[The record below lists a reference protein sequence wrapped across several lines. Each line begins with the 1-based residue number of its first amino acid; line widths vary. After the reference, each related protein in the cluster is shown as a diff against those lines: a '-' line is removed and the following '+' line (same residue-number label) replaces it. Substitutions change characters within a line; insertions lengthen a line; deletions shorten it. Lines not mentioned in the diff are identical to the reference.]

1 MRTLAFDAVA
11 VGDALPELSLP
22 ITATLVVAGAL
33 ASRDFTPVHH
43 DRAAAQA
50 QGMSDVFMNIL
61 TTNGLVGRYV
71 TDWAG
76 PDAVLRNVAIKLGAP
91 NLPGDTMK
99 MVGSVKGKD
108 PATGEVTVEVAGK
121 NGWGHHVTGTVRL
134 ALPRG
139 SAR

>member
-1 MRTLAFDAVA
+1 MKTRSFESVE
-11 VGDALPELSLP
+11 VGDALPELGVP
-22 ITATLVVAGAL
+22 ITATLVVGGAL

-43 DRAAAQA
+43 DKAAAQA
-50 QGMSDVFMNIL
+50 QGMADVFMNIL

-76 PDAVLRNVAIKLGAP
+76 PDALVRGVAIKLGAP

-99 MVGSVKGKD
+99 LTGSVKAKD
-108 PATGEVTVEVAGK
+108 PATGEVTVELVGK
-121 NGWGHHVTGTVRL
+121 NGWGHHVTGSVRV

-139 SAR
+139 A